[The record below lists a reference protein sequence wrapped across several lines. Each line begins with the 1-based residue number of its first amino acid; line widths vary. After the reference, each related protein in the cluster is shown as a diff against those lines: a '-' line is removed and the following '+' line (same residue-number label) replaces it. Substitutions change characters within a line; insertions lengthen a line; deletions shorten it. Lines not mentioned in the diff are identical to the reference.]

1 MPATMARTLRVMTLH
16 AVTRRRSALALGGGI
31 LAARGV
37 FPGVGA
43 ARKKKGK
50 SCKKQETQRCNTD
63 AAACKNTVA
72 LGCDPGDPTNCAAE
86 KTCCDS
92 CSANGFITCLLLINT

>member
-1 MPATMARTLRVMTLH
+1 MPATMAQTLCATTLH
-16 AVTRRRSALALGGGI
+16 GVTRRRSALALGGAI
-31 LAARGV
+31 LAGHGA
-37 FPGVGA
+37 FPSVGT
-43 ARKKKGK
+43 ARKKKSK
-50 SCKKQETQRCNTD
+50 SCKKQENQRCTTD

-92 CSANGFITCLLLINT
+92 CSANGFISCLLLLNR